1 MCQKMALNARQMA
14 QQEVDRLWEEL
25 HQVEEKIKAKYQQL
39 LKATKKILQVN
50 RRKNIAIVKED

>member
-1 MCQKMALNARQMA
+1 MALNARQMA

-50 RRKNIAIVKED
+50 RRKNIAIIKED